1 MKKIKYLII
10 CLIIAILIIILIIF
24 GLKNNSEKNT
34 TYNNDEV
41 EKDAEIDAGISTE
54 ETLNECSQETQEY
67 EYLDNIDNLKN
78 LFEYITKSNN
88 SQLYAI
94 LDSKYKKENNINEQ
108 NCSSKF
114 TNYKNIE
121 SFYIKEMYTQK
132 VAYYQDTLKEIN
144 YIKILIRIDGK
155 ENNLYVIVRKDFETQ
170 AYSIDIIN
178 EEQYNNYI
186 NGKEKI
192 EKNYN
197 IELNEYNEIKYS
209 DTYQGK
215 ICLIM
220 YDDYINSIKNNV
232 ENSYYLLDK
241 EYREK
246 RFLDINEYKEYINT
260 NKEKLFNMTITQ
272 FIKDEQ
278 DEYTEYICMDN
289 SNNYLI
295 FRVTDGINYTLLLDE
310 YTVDI
315 NNAVEKYNKSDIQK
329 KVALNINKFITA
341 INDKNYNY
349 SYSILADSFK
359 QNKYPNINEFK
370 KYIQNNFYEE
380 NTVTYNE
387 FTQQGS
393 NYVYKITLKDKNSG
407 SFKDVTIVMKLKE
420 DTKFEMSFS
429 IN

>member
-1 MKKIKYLII
+1 
-10 CLIIAILIIILIIF
+10 
-24 GLKNNSEKNT
+24 
-34 TYNNDEV
+34 
-41 EKDAEIDAGISTE
+41 
-54 ETLNECSQETQEY
+54 
-67 EYLDNIDNLKN
+67 
-78 LFEYITKSNN
+78 
-88 SQLYAI
+88 
-94 LDSKYKKENNINEQ
+94 
-108 NCSSKF
+108 
-114 TNYKNIE
+114 
-121 SFYIKEMYTQK
+121 
-132 VAYYQDTLKEIN
+132 
-144 YIKILIRIDGK
+144 
-155 ENNLYVIVRKDFETQ
+155 
-170 AYSIDIIN
+170 
-178 EEQYNNYI
+178 
-186 NGKEKI
+186 
-192 EKNYN
+192 
-197 IELNEYNEIKYS
+197 
-209 DTYQGK
+209 
-215 ICLIM
+215 
-220 YDDYINSIKNNV
+220 
-232 ENSYYLLDK
+232 
-241 EYREK
+241 
-246 RFLDINEYKEYINT
+246 
-260 NKEKLFNMTITQ
+260 MTITQ

-315 NNAVEKYNKSDIQK
+315 NNAVEKYNKSDIQN

-349 SYSILADSFK
+349 SYSILANSFK
-359 QNKYPNINEFK
+359 QNKYPNINEFR

>member
-1 MKKIKYLII
+1 MKKMKYIII
-10 CLIIAILIIILIIF
+10 CLCIIF
-24 GLKNNSEKNT
+24 IITLTALICIKKNQKNEVLDDDDID
-34 TYNNDEV
+34 YNEND
-41 EKDAEIDAGISTE
+41 GISE
-54 ETLNECSQETQEY
+54 ETPSTCYLEKTEY
-67 EYLDNIDNLKN
+67 SYIKSIDLIEKF
-78 LFEYITKSNN
+78 FEYINTKNN
-88 SQLYAI
+88 EALYGI
-94 LDSKYKKENNINEQ
+94 LDSEYIEREKITKEKCVNLL
-108 NCSSKF
+108 SKL
-114 TNYKNIE
+114 IPQ
-121 SFYIKEMYTQK
+121 SFYIKEIYTQEIG
-132 VAYYQDTLKEIN
+132 YQQIDIQENN
-144 YIKILIRIDGK
+144 YLKILVRNNGK
-155 ENNLYVIVRKDFETQ
+155 ESYIYAVIINDLETA
-170 AYSIDIIN
+170 AYNINIIN

-186 NGKEKI
+186 NGKIKI
-192 EKNYN
+192 EKTS

-315 NNAVEKYNKSDIQK
+315 NNAVEKYNKSDIQN

-359 QNKYPNINEFK
+359 QNKYPNINEFR

>member
-1 MKKIKYLII
+1 MKKMKYIII
-10 CLIIAILIIILIIF
+10 CLCIIF
-24 GLKNNSEKNT
+24 IITLTALICIKKNQKNEVLDDDDID
-34 TYNNDEV
+34 YNEND
-41 EKDAEIDAGISTE
+41 GISE
-54 ETLNECSQETQEY
+54 ETPSTCYLEKTEY
-67 EYLDNIDNLKN
+67 SYIKSIDLIEKF
-78 LFEYITKSNN
+78 FEYINTKNN
-88 SQLYAI
+88 EALYGI
-94 LDSKYKKENNINEQ
+94 LDSEYIEREKITKEKCVNLL
-108 NCSSKF
+108 SKQ
-114 TNYKNIE
+114 IPQ
-121 SFYIKEMYTQK
+121 SFYIKEIYTQEIG
-132 VAYYQDTLKEIN
+132 YQQIDIQENN
-144 YIKILIRIDGK
+144 YLKILVRNNGK
-155 ENNLYVIVRKDFETQ
+155 ESYIYAVIINDLETA
-170 AYSIDIIN
+170 AYNINIIN

-186 NGKEKI
+186 NGKIKI
-192 EKNYN
+192 EKTS

-241 EYREK
+241 DYREK

-315 NNAVEKYNKSDIQK
+315 NNAVEKYNKSDIQN

-359 QNKYPNINEFK
+359 QNKYPNINEFR

>member
-1 MKKIKYLII
+1 MKKIKYVII
-10 CLIIAILIIILIIF
+10 CLCIIFIIALTVLIFIKRNQKDNISADDID
-24 GLKNNSEKNT
+24 
-34 TYNNDEV
+34 YNEND
-41 EKDAEIDAGISTE
+41 GISE
-54 ETLNECSQETQEY
+54 ETPSTCYLEKTEY
-67 EYLDNIDNLKN
+67 SYIKSIDLIEKF
-78 LFEYITKSNN
+78 FEYINTKNKEA
-88 SQLYAI
+88 LYGI
-94 LDSKYKKENNINEQ
+94 LDSEYIERENITKEECVNLL
-108 NCSSKF
+108 SKL
-114 TNYKNIE
+114 IPQ
-121 SFYIKEMYTQK
+121 SFYIKEIYTQEIG
-132 VAYYQDTLKEIN
+132 YQQIDIQENN
-144 YIKILIRIDGK
+144 YLKILVRNNGK
-155 ENNLYVIVRKDFETQ
+155 ESYIYAVIINDLETA
-170 AYSIDIIN
+170 AYNINIIN

-186 NGKEKI
+186 NGKIKI
-192 EKNYN
+192 EKTS

-241 EYREK
+241 DYREK
-246 RFLDINEYKEYINT
+246 RFLDIDEYKEYINT

-315 NNAVEKYNKSDIQK
+315 NNAVEKYNKSDIQN

-359 QNKYPNINEFK
+359 QNKYPNINEFR